1 MWKSGMRKYIFV
13 AVLLA
18 LPSACYA
25 AWNIFQTVQVS
36 QITCD
41 ITTGVATGATGPCAT
56 PTATVCTGD
65 QVTITRTLSITSGTA
80 VLTSST
86 STWVAGDQGKAI
98 VIPGIGPG
106 GGNLLRTI
114 GTVDSATQI
123 TLAGGNANSGLSSA
137 STTFS
142 YGSDVSL
149 PLKQFNTWAVANQG
163 TSQVIL
169 TMPAGSNCWF
179 GSQQGYT
186 ATYPSG
192 SSNNF
197 NSFANGIRNLVVEGA
212 GSTWDSV
219 GGSAYYVGGGPVC
232 NRGMAEVQG
241 CSARIKTVSSGA
253 SQIELTAASHAAG
266 YASRF
271 NVGTWLLVGGLNPQ
285 MSNNPST
292 TGYPQNLVY
301 FDWRQ
306 VTAKCTDTTGC
317 VGTTILTLD
326 APLTSTLLDTWPS
339 YTTGAANA
347 ADPGGP
353 AAIFAMPDEWNTT
366 VEIKNLTMNQTLQIN
381 GAGRNVT
388 YRNVNFP
395 GSGGNCGALPSMNE
409 TWSVYTGDWDQ
420 CIMETDKLVTNQ
432 IMDDVTIRKIDFQSS
447 ATTYLTITNSS
458 IGVGGSG
465 ADGLNG
471 SGRYTTMTDVTMY
484 NFNPGSY
491 TYGSSNRLVCTRCD
505 VTTFNSTGGGIS
517 QAFSEYSMSGGVL
530 SFSNTFANQSAPA
543 SRLFGPL
550 PSNTY
555 YVIGGSFSGPIGL
568 FNGSSIV
575 DGATESSVQTNESG
589 GFPSFTSASGAT
601 CCATLVSHQMPEFT
615 CDDCTG
621 DRAFVATNI
630 QGGATPLAPLN
641 EFASSS
647 YSPVSGNTTL
657 GQINPTGRIVSLTIN
672 VTQAYNGSNSLTL
685 NVLGVGGIETV
696 DQAAGPPWAAVNYN
710 PRINLKVAGIRTITP
725 SGVTCDTG
733 GGPVAG
739 ACSGD
744 VGLTLTS
751 AAQWIK
757 KGFNPSQGGTVYT
770 GHTQTPVFTITAQM
784 DQGVVP

>member
-1 MWKSGMRKYIFV
+1 MKMRKYI
-13 AVLLA
+13 LA
-18 LPSACYA
+18 LGLLLSLSSACYA
-25 AWNIFQTVQVS
+25 AFAIFQTYQVPVVA

-41 ITTGVATGATGPCAT
+41 ISTGVATGATGPCAT
-56 PTATVCTGD
+56 PTAGVCTGD
-65 QVTITRTLSITSGTA
+65 QVTVTRNLTITGGTSNLNA
-80 VLTSST
+80 SVD
-86 STWVAGDQGKAI
+86 TWVAGDAGKAI

-106 GGNLLRTI
+106 GGSLLRTI
-114 GTVDSATQI
+114 GTVTNAQNI
-123 TLAGGNANSGLSSA
+123 VLAGGNANSGLSGA

-142 YGSDVSL
+142 YGSDIAL

-163 TSQVIL
+163 TSQVVL
-169 TMPAGSNCWF
+169 TMPASSNCWF

-197 NSFANGIRNLVVEGA
+197 NSFANGIKNLVIEGA

-232 NRGMAEVQG
+232 IRGMTEVQG
-241 CSARIKTVSSGA
+241 CSARIKTVASGA
-253 SQIELTAASHAAG
+253 SEVELTAASHAAG

-285 MSNNPST
+285 MSNNPTT

-306 VTAKCTDTTGC
+306 VTAKCTDTAGC

-326 APLTSTLLDTWPS
+326 SPLAHTLLDTWPS

-381 GAGRNVT
+381 GAGRYIT

-395 GSGGNCGALPSMNE
+395 GAGGNCGALPSMNE
-409 TWSVYTGDWDQ
+409 QWAVYTGDWNQ
-420 CIMETDKLVTNQ
+420 CIMETDKLVTSQ

-447 ATTYLTITNSS
+447 ATEFLTITNSS

-471 SGRYTTMTDVTMY
+471 SGRYTTLTDVTMF

-491 TYGSSNRLVCTRCD
+491 AYGTSNRLVCTRCD

-517 QAFSEYSMSGGVL
+517 QAFSEYSMSSGVL
-530 SFSNTFANQSAPA
+530 TFSHTFANQSAPA

-575 DGATESSVQTNESG
+575 DGATDTSVQTNESG
-589 GFPSFTSASGAT
+589 GFPSFTSGSGAS
-601 CCATLVSHQMPEFT
+601 CCATLVSHQMPQFT
-615 CDDCTG
+615 CDACTG
-621 DRAFVATNI
+621 VRSFAATSV
-630 QGGATPLAPLN
+630 QGGATQLAPLN

-647 YSPVSGNTTL
+647 YSPTSGNTTL
-657 GQINPTGRIVSLTIN
+657 GQINPVGRIVSLTID
-672 VTQAYNGSNSLTL
+672 VTQSYDGSNSLTL

-696 DQAAGPPWAAVNYN
+696 NQAAGPPWTAVTYN
-710 PRINLKVAGIRTITP
+710 PRINLKQTGTRVITP
-725 SGVTCDTG
+725 SGVTCDG
-733 GGPVAG
+733 VAG

-744 VGLTLTS
+744 VGLSLTS

-757 KGFNPSQGGTVYT
+757 AGFNPSNGGTVYVGNT
-770 GHTQTPVFTITAQM
+770 RTPIFTITAQM